1 MYGGEK
7 GWMDGNS
14 KYFDNHLA
22 IDLEQWRISGV
33 EMKTC
38 DNILASDWLFYTNR
52 RNYSYIQK

>member
-1 MYGGEK
+1 
-7 GWMDGNS
+7 MDS

-38 DNILASDWLFYTNR
+38 DNILASDWQIGEITRICKNNNNKCGLNLEL
-52 RNYSYIQK
+52 